1 MPTADES
8 GLSGHSLGGGLTD
21 WQFEVDLLADGRV
34 LLERL
39 CDRIRTR
46 HLYPAGPNL
55 ALLLE
60 AYQILHRERVVGRVA
75 IRPRPLRRR
84 LRKILRQLVRADV
97 ALRSLRLTYRFP
109 PARPQ
114 PLRTAIPP
122 VVDRALLAVDADAIA
137 PVRAHIQGAPP
148 GPPRADLS
156 APDLS
161 GRFDARLTRGLS
173 QLRDALINEALAH
186 PREIPGLHDQ
196 YLHFCRAGLPIKVQH
211 PIARLLL
218 VKLPLYLWLGF
229 IGLFGVVYVGAY
241 FFLNDENLGRLL
253 TRVIGNQINGDLEL
267 GSVHWSPRLL
277 LDLVTGT
284 PHHAVVRDVKIWRG
298 YKRQGGERDKLTG
311 WADYAE
317 AKIVLH
323 EIIPWNRLGVPPV
336 FEIPWTLHFT
346 EAEVPALHID
356 VHEFASRGKDDRITW
371 AISLLDAFSPNPDA
385 PTAPAETRGIS
396 FRIDK
401 AKLHDTD
408 LDIDFRPQSGWQ
420 TALHLS
426 DASFALYFEGL
437 HPKKP
442 RPEKK
447 PLIFDVS
454 GHADTG
460 LLRILSLNYELPI
473 TDLDLQQFA
482 AGGDVPLGDLRI
494 RGTGAFAGSP
504 ANIDGWLRDAFSTGA
519 RNVDMTILFGEAG
532 PLAKTIG
539 EAHKLPPTM
548 ISADGAS
555 AQLTLKG
562 PLQDVTIGLAA
573 SGLGLD
579 FFTDPD
585 ATEPAEIDWALRDAD
600 VRLSMNKEPLPAM
613 WGDRY
618 HRSARERWVVDLAHF
633 EGDAL
638 GGHLRMREHE
648 GRNHLVIGEPG
659 EPLVVAL
666 QTEFENLDPGQLFP
680 PGPNRDRLR
689 GKADGTLGLRELVL
703 RLGGAADDDVKP
715 GEDAAA
721 EPGPSDIQE
730 STAPAP
736 APTVLATQDT
746 NQTPAPEAS
755 QTGLRRVVLDLADVE
770 LQRDPP
776 RPDSL
781 PRRIGARGTVILDE
795 DTGLDLSDLEIDV
808 DGGSLKIDGGLG
820 KNFDTFKPT
829 DLRLKISDGTSFLKS
844 FGQGPYFERLSAGLT
859 LSGPVARPD
868 GTNGSLTL
876 SDVGSGKFAL
886 TDISEV
892 KLAMDSGV
900 LSLRSGKVGL
910 LGGTG
915 KLAADLDLF
924 ADDPG
929 IYADLDLKGI
939 DLGKLGNESVGGRGD
954 VAVKVGDKG
963 RRIPLSRVEAEGAL
977 FVPRL
982 RLGGGEFRDVV
993 ANFLVDREQLT
1004 VKDAV
1009 LHHHRRVSPSFA
1021 PEITIPVGDMH
1032 ASGSVSFASDP
1043 ELDLDVSVAGLP
1055 ISAFAAIAGLGD
1067 LPAGA
1072 QIAGGQLRDP
1082 AQIQRGQDL
1091 GLGPDEIQAGTHL
1104 DVTGTL
1110 ARPSIHGLIE
1120 LKAIHAAGVP
1130 LGTGLLKLDSAD
1142 LPAGDGLAA
1151 RRQIKVQGSF
1161 GDSDKKYSPDYDWAL
1176 DAEVAFGPKP
1186 RKGNPAMSADVAVR
1200 FANLPL
1206 VNITRAVGIK
1216 ADNLQGQLEGLSLSA
1231 QSCSAEL
1238 PLLSACLWDQRK
1250 PTAIQIL
1257 VELDRLW
1264 AATRGP
1270 TGGAAPGS
1278 GQAGDPCREQTSL
1291 CSQTRLVGALEGTR
1305 LRLRDGWELRT
1316 GGNNNGATLTLSGD
1330 LELSAPP
1337 GAVVA
1342 PPKDAAAGMTMAAA
1356 PTPTRKRCDA
1366 PKAAARTPPAG
1377 SGHAEV
1383 KGELLLAALAPLV
1396 RGYGLGEIDGRI
1408 GIDVAID
1415 GHISDPIIS
1424 GSFAVPQGAAP
1435 IKLAAL
1441 DKAWSLAVPRLDL
1454 RWAQDTLFAAGQL
1467 QISGQTLQFGEVG
1480 GHRTYYVLGG
1490 ECSGNFSVAADGLL
1504 DARPLRDLLPDTFAS
1519 SSGGLSVQVAHVAG
1533 LVDTP
1538 IQIHSL
1544 RGTFVPG
1551 SDGLKVQL
1559 AGVGVDPI
1567 DLREGSIDVLRCGE
1581 DAACPYKQDGYALY
1595 LGGVTNT
1602 TADRPPAAALRA
1614 RVGDR
1619 GRVAAW
1625 GHTVLSPDFTRLTAT
1640 DLRAELDEIAYRMFD
1655 NSGRPQLYATV
1666 ASENLILEGRDG
1678 MTLRGEVLVNRGR
1691 WVRDAQEGVKVLSF
1705 ADPTTTPASPPPEI
1719 VRDMALDL
1727 RIRTTAPFRVDNNV
1741 MKGVE
1746 GQVLLAVGGTL
1757 GDLEMSGKIDVSTGV
1772 LDVAILNG
1780 AYNVQYGKVQ
1790 LERSLEQST
1799 VDILA
1804 LRQEPIYVENQP
1816 RQMYVKLGGTLDAIT
1831 WRCIV
1836 QGDTRTRGRTT
1847 RECVDYLVLGAGNK
1861 EVADSNVRRYGGGGL
1876 LGRPI
1881 GLVGNLTELKLG
1893 KYVEKNAPRLA
1904 PYLPD
1909 ISMRL
1914 GQLGIEAAAETPRP
1928 WFRSDW
1934 GNLTVG
1940 AGYTRGYPGLLL
1952 RNSYDWRVRFRLL
1965 DTATLEFRDNRRSYF
1980 NERIIF
1986 DPLRQRSLELRLDY
2000 QLPSM
2005 R

>member
-1 MPTADES
+1 MATADES

-84 LRKILRQLVRADV
+84 LRKILRQLVKSDV

-122 VVDRALLAVDADAIA
+122 VVDRALLHVDADTIA
-137 PVRAHIQGAPP
+137 PVRAHIQGAPTTP
-148 GPPRADLS
+148 LRADTS
-156 APDLS
+156 APDVS
-161 GRFDARLTRGLS
+161 GRFDARLHRGLS

-196 YLHFCRAGLPIKVQH
+196 YLHFCRAGLPTKVQH
-211 PIARLLL
+211 PLARLLL

-229 IGLFGVVYVGAY
+229 IGLFAVVYTGAY

-267 GSVHWSPRLL
+267 GYVHWSPRLI

-284 PHHAVVRDVKIWRG
+284 PHHVTVRDVKIWRG
-298 YKRQGGERDKLTG
+298 YKRQGTERDKLTG
-311 WADYAE
+311 WGDHVE
-317 AKIVLH
+317 AKLVLH

-346 EAEVPALHID
+346 EADIIDKLHID
-356 VHEFASRGKDDRITW
+356 VHEFASRGKDDKITW
-371 AISLLDAFSPNPDA
+371 GISLLDTFSPNPKA

-401 AKLHDTD
+401 ARLRDTD

-420 TALHLS
+420 TALHITEG
-426 DASFALYFEGL
+426 SFALYFEGL

-442 RPEKK
+442 KPEKK
-447 PLIFDVS
+447 PLIFDVEAK
-454 GHADTG
+454 ADTG
-460 LLRILSLNYELPI
+460 LLRILALNYELPI
-473 TDLDLQQFA
+473 EDLDLQQFA

-504 ANIDGWLRDAFSTGA
+504 AVIDGWLRDAFSTGA

-532 PLAKTIG
+532 PLARTIG

-585 ATEPAEIDWALRDAD
+585 AAEPSQLDWALRKAD
-600 VRLSMNKEPLPAM
+600 VRLTMNKEPLPAM
-613 WGDRY
+613 WGERY
-618 HRSARERWVVDLAHF
+618 HRPGRERWVVDLAHL

-638 GGHLRMREHE
+638 GGHLRMREHD
-648 GRNHLVIGEPG
+648 GRNHLVIGEAG

-666 QTEFENLDPGQLFP
+666 QTEFTDLDPGQLFA
-680 PGPNRDRLR
+680 PGPNRERLH
-689 GKADGTLGLRELVL
+689 GKAHGTLGLRELVL
-703 RLGGAADDDVKP
+703 RMGGAEPDVQP
-715 GEDAAA
+715 DAEPT

-736 APTVLATQDT
+736 APAVLATQDRDS
-746 NQTPAPEAS
+746 TPAPEAS
-755 QTGLRRVVLDLADVE
+755 KTGLRRVVLDLADIE
-770 LQRDPP
+770 LHRARGPAD
-776 RPDSL
+776 DGL

-808 DGGSLKIDGGLG
+808 DGGNLKIDGGLDKQLG
-820 KNFDTFKPT
+820 TFKPT
-829 DLRLKISDGTSFLKS
+829 DLRLKITDGTSFLKG

-859 LSGPVARPD
+859 LTGAVARPN

-892 KLAMDSGV
+892 KLAMDRGV

-915 KLAADLDLF
+915 KIAADLDLF
-924 ADDPG
+924 ADDIG

-939 DLGKLGNESVGGRGD
+939 DLSKLGNDSLGGRAD
-954 VAVKVGDKG
+954 IAVKAGDKG
-963 RRIPLSRVEAEGAL
+963 RRLPLSKVEAEGAL
-977 FVPRL
+977 YVPRL

-1021 PEITIPVGDMH
+1021 PEVTIPVGDLH
-1032 ASGSVSFASDP
+1032 AKGSVGFASDP
-1043 ELDLDVSVAGLP
+1043 DLDLDVAVAGLP

-1072 QIAGGQLRDP
+1072 QITGGQIRDA
-1082 AQIQRGQDL
+1082 AQIQRGHEL
-1091 GLGPDEIQAGTHL
+1091 GLGPDEIQRGTHL

-1110 ARPSIHGLIE
+1110 SRPSIHGLIE
-1120 LKAIHAAGVP
+1120 LKAIHATGIP

-1206 VNITRAVGIK
+1206 INVLHAVGLK
-1216 ADNLQGQLEGLSLSA
+1216 AENLKGQLEGLNLSA

-1238 PLLSACLWDQRK
+1238 PLLSSCLWDQRK

-1264 AATRGP
+1264 ASTKNP

-1278 GQAGDPCREQTSL
+1278 GMTGDPCRESASL
-1291 CSQTRLVGALEGTR
+1291 CSQNRLVGALEGTR

-1316 GGNNNGATLTLSGD
+1316 GGTTDGATLTMSGD
-1330 LELSAPP
+1330 IELSAPP
-1337 GAVVA
+1337 GSVVA
-1342 PPKDAAAGMTMAAA
+1342 PPKDAAAAMTLTAA

-1366 PKAAARTPPAG
+1366 PKDAARTPPAG
-1377 SGHAEV
+1377 SGHAEIQ
-1383 KGELLLAALAPLV
+1383 GELLLSALAPLV
-1396 RGYGLGEIDGRI
+1396 RNYGLGELAGRI
-1408 GIDVAID
+1408 GIDVAVD

-1424 GSFAVPQGAAP
+1424 GSFAVPAGAPP

-1441 DKAWSLAVPRLDL
+1441 DKTWSLAVPRLDL
-1454 RWAQDTLFAAGQL
+1454 RWAQDTLFAAGEL

-1480 GHRTYYVLGG
+1480 GQRTYYVLGG
-1490 ECSGNFSVAADGLL
+1490 ECSGNFSVAAEGLL
-1504 DARPLRDLLPDTFAS
+1504 DARPLRDLLPDTIAS
-1519 SSGGLSVQVAHVAG
+1519 SSGGLSVRAAHVAG

-1538 IQIHSL
+1538 IQIHQM

-1551 SDGLKVQL
+1551 NEGLKVQL
-1559 AGVGVDPI
+1559 AGIGVDAI
-1567 DLREGSIDVLRCGE
+1567 DLREGSIDVLRCS
-1581 DAACPYKQDGYALY
+1581 DTQACPYKQDGYALY

-1602 TADRPPAAALRA
+1602 SSERPPAAALRA

-1625 GHTVLSPDFTRLTAT
+1625 GHAVLSPDFTRVTAS

-1666 ASENLILEGRDG
+1666 ASENLILEGRDS

-1799 VDILA
+1799 VDVLA
-1804 LRQEPIYVENQP
+1804 LRQDPIYVENQP

-1904 PYLPD
+1904 PYTPD

-1934 GNLTVG
+1934 GQLTVG

-1965 DTATLEFRDNRRSYF
+1965 DSATLEFRDNRRSYF